1 MRQHSKKK
9 AHALYN
15 DIMESTNM
23 SKPSYM
29 YMILFIL
36 GVMFG
41 FYYYQGYTK
50 HAKYISLFGFIIT
63 IFSGTFLLFLL
74 GGLVDDLYIF
84 KEVCN
89 VIVTKDTKLQS
100 QEIID
105 IRASM
110 SNIAEYHL
118 EKYLHCYN
126 FDFNEMVRTQI
137 LNMDVAQLALFK
149 ASKIV
154 LGDLSDT
161 LASNSKINKV
171 PLGVPELIA
180 NKGNYMKLPD
190 EQHFVIKYI
199 QKIEAINALKRK
211 LVLLPNCIELT
222 PWFDTFMQNV
232 CLDSIN
238 YGIELYWLVIAIFAG
253 TVLLAWGFLKTEI
266 LNKQIRDAIAYQP
279 SHLFMRYANDV
290 SKNVDEYG
298 GENE

>member
-1 MRQHSKKK
+1 
-9 AHALYN
+9 
-15 DIMESTNM
+15 
-23 SKPSYM
+23 
-29 YMILFIL
+29 
-36 GVMFG
+36 
-41 FYYYQGYTK
+41 
-50 HAKYISLFGFIIT
+50 LFGFIIAV
-63 IFSGTFLLFLL
+63 FSGTFLIFLL

-89 VIVTKDTKLQS
+89 VIVTKDTKLQT

-161 LASNSKINKV
+161 LATNSKINKV
-171 PLGVPELIA
+171 PVGIPELIA

-190 EQHFVIKYI
+190 E
-199 QKIEAINALKRK
+199 
-211 LVLLPNCIELT
+211 
-222 PWFDTFMQNV
+222 
-232 CLDSIN
+232 
-238 YGIELYWLVIAIFAG
+238 
-253 TVLLAWGFLKTEI
+253 
-266 LNKQIRDAIAYQP
+266 
-279 SHLFMRYANDV
+279 
-290 SKNVDEYG
+290 
-298 GENE
+298 